1 MIKIDN
7 LAKRYGNHT
16 AVEAI
21 NLEIKKGEIV
31 GLLGPNGAGKSTT
44 MNIITGYISATEGS
58 VLIDGFD
65 ILKNPIQ
72 AKKRIGYLPEV
83 PPLYTDM
90 TVEEYLSFVSKLK
103 KVEKNKRKEHI
114 DTILE
119 TIKLTDVRKR
129 LIKNLSKGFKQRVGL
144 AQAIVGDPEVLIL
157 DEPTV
162 GLDPKQIIEI
172 RDLISKLGKEHTII
186 LSSHILS
193 EVSAICDRVVIINKG
208 SIVAEGTPED
218 LSHKLSY
225 GTGTKIELRIKCSKD
240 EAHKI
245 IKGISHISSISND
258 VIKEPNTIDLVVDAT
273 NDYDLREDLFN
284 AFSKANI
291 PLLMMKPL
299 DLTLEEIFLE
309 VTDESKEVSLNAGN
323 TK

>member
-7 LAKRYGNHT
+7 LSKFYGNH
-16 AVEAI
+16 AAI
-21 NLEIKKGEIV
+21 ESISLKIEKGEIV

-65 ILKNPIQ
+65 ILKNPVH
-72 AKKRIGYLPEV
+72 AKKRIGYLPEI
-83 PPLYTDM
+83 PPLYMDM
-90 TVEEYLSFVSKLK
+90 TVEEYLNFVSKLK
-103 KVEKNKRKEHI
+103 KVEKNNIKEHI
-114 DTILE
+114 DVILE
-119 TIKLTDVRKR
+119 SIKLSDVRKR
-129 LIKNLSKGFKQRVGL
+129 LIKNLSKGYKQRVGL
-144 AQAIVGDPEVLIL
+144 AQAIVGNPEVLIL

-193 EVSAICDRVVIINKG
+193 EVSAICDRVIIINKG

-218 LSHKLSY
+218 LSHKLSC
-225 GTGTKIELRIKCSKD
+225 GTKISLRIKSAKA
-240 EAHKI
+240 EAEEV
-245 IKGISHISSISND
+245 IKSVPYINSITD
-258 VIKEPNTIDLVVDAT
+258 DGIKEPNTIDLIVEGKE
-273 NDYDLREDLFN
+273 NYDLREALFY

-291 PLLMMKPL
+291 PLLMIKPL
-299 DLTLEEIFLE
+299 NLTLEEIFLE
-309 VTDESKEVSLNAGN
+309 VTDDSKEVSSNAAN
-323 TK
+323 IE

>member
-7 LAKRYGNHT
+7 LSKCYGNH
-16 AVEAI
+16 EAIKNI
-21 NLEIKKGEIV
+21 NLEIEKGKIL

-44 MNIITGYISATEGS
+44 MNIMTGYISATEGS
-58 VLIDGFD
+58 VIVDGFD
-65 ILKNPIQ
+65 IFKNPIQ
-72 AKKRIGYLPEV
+72 AKKRIGYLPEI

-90 TVEEYLSFVSKLK
+90 TVEEYLDFVSQLK
-103 KVEKNKRKEHI
+103 KVEKNRRKEHI
-114 DTILE
+114 NTILE
-119 TIKLTDVRKR
+119 SIKLTDVRKR
-129 LIKNLSKGFKQRVGL
+129 LIKNLSKGYKQRVGL

-208 SIVAEGTPED
+208 SIVAEGTPEE
-218 LSHKLSY
+218 LSHKLSC
-225 GTGTKIELRIKCSKD
+225 GTKISLRIKASKTKA
-240 EAHKI
+240 EEI
-245 IKGISHISSISND
+245 IKGISHISSATDNG
-258 VIKEPNTIDLVVDAT
+258 IKEADTVDFIVEAE
-273 NDYDLREDLFN
+273 NNYDIRENLFN
-284 AFSKANI
+284 AFSSANI

-299 DLTLEEIFLE
+299 NLTLEEIFLE
-309 VTDESKEVSLNAGN
+309 VTDESKEGSLNAGN
-323 TK
+323 TQ